1 MRTIRNLLVGSFAV
15 LFMAFTGPTAVGQQ
29 MNASP
34 AAGSSWAVQAS
45 GSTTVNSYRVGQGD
59 VLSVQVYDEAD
70 LSGEFEI
77 GQGGGFDYPLVGWV
91 KVETRT
97 VQEIGALLQR
107 RLGQA
112 YLVNPQVNVRVSTY
126 ASQPVKVIGAVKSP
140 GVFYLERETTLLEM
154 VATAGGVASE
164 SSMEVHLM
172 RGGKGQPAKV
182 IPLDLLFG
190 AGEGNEVLRSGDVV
204 YVPEGLMVYVAGE
217 VNEQGAIAWQDGL
230 TVTQALARAGGTT
243 GTAKL
248 RDAYILRSGDRI
260 LVNIKRVIQGADPDL
275 RLQPGD
281 QLFVQESV
289 F

>member
-1 MRTIRNLLVGSFAV
+1 VRNILNPLIGIFVT
-15 LFMAFTGPTAVGQQ
+15 LCMAFTVPRVVAQELQSSAKT
-29 MNASP
+29 P
-34 AAGSSWAVQAS
+34 SSWAVQAN
-45 GSTTVNSYRVGQGD
+45 GTTGPNSYRVGQGD
-59 VLSVQVYDEAD
+59 VLTVQVYDEAD

-77 GQGGGFDYPLVGWV
+77 GQGGGLDYPLIGWL

-97 VQEIGALLQR
+97 VQEIAALLQR
-107 RLGQA
+107 RLGQS

-126 ASQPVKVIGAVKSP
+126 ASQPVKVIGAVVSP

-154 VATAGGVASE
+154 VATAGGVVSE

-172 RGGKGQPAKV
+172 RGGQGKPAKV

-204 YVPEGLMVYVAGE
+204 YIPEGLMVYVAGE
-217 VNEQGAIAWQDGL
+217 VNEQGAIAWHDGL

-243 GTAKL
+243 ATAKL
-248 RDAYILRSGDRI
+248 RDAYILRNGDRI
-260 LVNIKRVIQGADPDL
+260 LVNVKRVIHGTDPDL
-275 RLQPGD
+275 RLEAGD